1 MKTIIETPNFK
12 ARQELLD
19 FVQEKTGK
27 LDLFSDKIIESR
39 VFLKL
44 NNSDNG
50 ENKVCEIKVLIPGN
64 DLFASAQSTSF
75 EEAVVKAVEGVKH
88 QIERWK
94 DAKNKKSHSTPL

>member
-19 FVQEKTGK
+19 FVQEKTDK
-27 LDLFSDKIIESR
+27 LDLYSDRIIESR
-39 VFLKL
+39 VYLKL

-64 DLFASAQSTSF
+64 DLFASAESTSF
-75 EEAVVKAVEGVKH
+75 EEAVVKAIEGVKH

-94 DAKNKKSHSTPL
+94 DSKNRKSHSTPL